1 MPRYSLL
8 INWNDNDREQ
18 GTFSWS
24 GNADDQEKAEEA
36 ARDEMRGA
44 YPDIYGDNDPVGGSV
59 VEVNLGAIWKAQ
71 ELEDSLRSL
80 LTQVDA
86 VAARNG
92 WSDHGEREAARA
104 LLIDLDAA

>member
-24 GNADDQEKAEEA
+24 GIADDQKKAEEA

-44 YPDIYGDNDPVGGSV
+44 YPDIYSDDDDVGGSV
-59 VEVNLGAIWKAQ
+59 VEVTLGAIWKAQ

-80 LTQVDA
+80 LKQVDE
-86 VAARNG
+86 VAGRSG
-92 WSDHGEREAARA
+92 WADAGEREAARA

>member
-1 MPRYSLL
+1 MPRYSLI

-24 GNADDQEKAEEA
+24 GIADNEEKAEEA

-44 YPDIYGDNDPVGGSV
+44 DPEIYGDDDDVGGSV
-59 VEVNLGAIWKAQ
+59 VEITLGAVWKAQ

-80 LTQVDA
+80 LKQVDA
-86 VAARNG
+86 VADRCG
-92 WSDHGEREAARA
+92 WADQGEREAAREM
-104 LLIDLDAA
+104 LTELDAA